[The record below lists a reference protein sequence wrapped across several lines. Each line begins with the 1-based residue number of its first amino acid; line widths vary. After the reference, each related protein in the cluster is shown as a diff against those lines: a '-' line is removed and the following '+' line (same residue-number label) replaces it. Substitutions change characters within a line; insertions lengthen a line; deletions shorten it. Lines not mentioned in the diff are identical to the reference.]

1 MTTSPQSLEVKSWS
15 SQSSDPW
22 WLLVASQYIRTT
34 ITLQWST
41 WANVWAQNADLEQGE
56 RLRAMS
62 RKQKPRPHYEQ
73 GPPLSPPPLWRPL
86 GVPQCVPQCT
96 FLYHGVYPTSVYPGV
111 YPSVYPGKPWYT
123 GFSAP
128 IMKISQRISSRP
140 GPQICLCW
148 WRSGQNNIWSDQQS
162 RCYSTS
168 DLVPEIFVEKEMIPP
183 PVLPLGDPPSVVD
196 LLRAAQEVTVTVTSQ
211 KVTDVAFQNYSCY
224 ELLPRG

>member
-1 MTTSPQSLEVKSWS
+1 
-15 SQSSDPW
+15 
-22 WLLVASQYIRTT
+22 
-34 ITLQWST
+34 
-41 WANVWAQNADLEQGE
+41 
-56 RLRAMS
+56 MS

-86 GVPQCVPQCT
+86 GVPQCT
-96 FLYHGVYPTSVYPGV
+96 FLYPGVFPSVYPGV

-123 GFSAP
+123 GLPAP

-183 PVLPLGDPPSVVD
+183 PVLPLGDPPFSCGPFTRRTRSNSNGNSTRSNSNSNSRRSNRCGFSELL
-196 LLRAAQEVTVTVTSQ
+196 LLRTFMSGLEVGHGAQFLLAATKR
-211 KVTDVAFQNYSCY
+211 KVWGNHNSEQI
-224 ELLPRG
+224 